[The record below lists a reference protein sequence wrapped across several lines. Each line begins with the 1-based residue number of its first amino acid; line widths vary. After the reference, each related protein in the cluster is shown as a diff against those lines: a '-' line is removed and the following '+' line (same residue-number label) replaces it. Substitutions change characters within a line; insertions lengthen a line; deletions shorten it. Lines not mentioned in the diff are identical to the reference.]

1 MEEWEDMLGNKNIST
16 IDPDMIWMHCE
27 GEKGKINLTVD
38 EYTPNVSWESLNL
51 ELVMFL
57 RSHRLSMKVSKIIW
71 KKLLLKMER

>member
-1 MEEWEDMLGNKNIST
+1 MNILLMLVG
-16 IDPDMIWMHCE
+16 
-27 GEKGKINLTVD
+27 
-38 EYTPNVSWESLNL
+38 ESLNL